1 MRIHLVIGL
10 RECSFAIL
18 NEVTKSFNVAGM
30 QFLLH
35 NLGLQFQTLVIIQ
48 LIVHL
53 TPEVRLLGM

>member
-1 MRIHLVIGL
+1 MIGL

-30 QFLLH
+30 QFLLR